1 MSNLNESDA
10 LAANAPL
17 LDAMEIFVN
26 SKFKKPAMANMM
38 LYEGKDTQIIYRIQG
53 SLNYTSTPCGYPH
66 IYNRFLII
74 SKL

>member
-10 LAANAPL
+10 LAANAPP

-38 LYEGKDTQIIYRIQG
+38 LYEGKNVRIIY
-53 SLNYTSTPCGYPH
+53 
-66 IYNRFLII
+66 LIPR
-74 SKL
+74 S